1 MDTPKQATDHV
12 TYSKAEE
19 RLNIWSHFI
28 GFLLALA
35 ALPLLIVKASVQGTA
50 WHIVSFSIFG
60 ASMVILYAASTL
72 YHYAKRPELRKR
84 LRIFDHAAIY
94 LLIAGTYTPFTLV
107 TLNGTLGWVLFGI
120 TWGLALGGVVLKL
133 FYTGKYDRLST
144 ILYVAMGWLVIF
156 AFKPMIDN
164 LNSVS
169 LWFLLAGGI
178 AYTIG
183 AILYSM
189 SRLSY
194 NHAIFHVFVLAGTTC
209 HFFAI
214 YQSLE
219 M

>member
-1 MDTPKQATDHV
+1 MSPKKKEHQEATY
-12 TYSKAEE
+12 TRAEE
-19 RLNIWSHFI
+19 QLNILSHFL
-28 GFLLALA
+28 GFLLSLA
-35 ALPLLIVKASVQGTA
+35 ALPLLIVKASTQGTA

-72 YHYAKRPELRKR
+72 YHYAKRPELRKK

-107 TLNGTLGWVLFGI
+107 TLNGTLGWVLFGV
-120 TWGLALGGVVLKL
+120 TWGLALAGVILKI
-133 FYTGKYDRLST
+133 FFTGKYDLLST
-144 ILYVAMGWLVIF
+144 IMYVAMGWLVIF
-156 AFKPMIDN
+156 AFKPMIDS
-164 LNSVS
+164 LNTVS
-169 LWFLLAGGI
+169 LWYLLAGGI

-209 HFFAI
+209 HFFAV
-214 YQSLE
+214 YQSLGE
-219 M
+219 

>member
-1 MDTPKQATDHV
+1 MTAPSTTKQEAS
-12 TYSKAEE
+12 YSKAEE
-19 RLNIWSHFI
+19 RLNILSHFL

-35 ALPLLIVKASVQGTA
+35 ALPLLIIKASVQGTA
-50 WHIVSFSIFG
+50 WHIVSFSVFG
-60 ASMVILYAASTL
+60 ASMVLLYAASTL

-107 TLNGTLGWVLFGI
+107 TLNGTLGWILFGV
-120 TWGLALGGVVLKL
+120 TWGLALGGIILKL
-133 FYTGKYDRLST
+133 FYTGKYDLLST

-178 AYTIG
+178 AYTVG
-183 AILYSM
+183 AVLYSM
-189 SRLSY
+189 SRLPY
-194 NHAIFHVFVLAGTTC
+194 NHAIFHVFVLIGTTC
-209 HFFAI
+209 HFFAV
-214 YQSLE
+214 YQSLG
-219 M
+219 